1 MRQATD
7 ASIHSSNDLI
17 EDAFSNCFLEE
28 FKTILE
34 GGAKEPLYVPA
45 DAGKGLNTL
54 HYREDYLS
62 SALHEVAHWCLAGDA
77 RRKRIDFG
85 YWYVPEGRS
94 VIQQTRFQ
102 SVEARPQALEWLF
115 SLACNCD
122 FQLSLDNHGDLGIC
136 DTEKFALSVA
146 QEARTFVLKGLPNR
160 AKSFFMELTR
170 SFDTGLIPSEIDI
183 EASLLL

>member
-7 ASIHSSNDLI
+7 ASIHRSNHLI

-45 DAGKGLNTL
+45 DAGKGLNIL
-54 HYREDYLS
+54 HYREDYFS
-62 SALHEVAHWCLAGDA
+62 SALHEVAHWCLAGEA

-94 VIQQTRFQ
+94 VMQQAKFQ
-102 SVEARPQALEWLF
+102 SVEARPQALEFLF

-122 FQLSLDNHGDLGIC
+122 FQLSLDNHSDLDIS
-136 DTEKFALSVA
+136 DMHNFALSVA

-170 SFDTGLIPSEIDI
+170 SFDTALIPSEIRI
-183 EASLLL
+183 ETSLLL

>member
-1 MRQATD
+1 MRKSSHASNHK
-7 ASIHSSNDLI
+7 SIHLI
-17 EDAFSNCFLEE
+17 EDAFSKCFLEE
-28 FKTILE
+28 YKTILE

-45 DAGKGLNTL
+45 DTREGLNTL

-85 YWYVPEGRS
+85 YWYIPEGRS
-94 VIQQTRFQ
+94 LMQQAEFQ

-122 FQLSLDNHGDLGIC
+122 FQLSLDNHSDLSIC
-136 DTEKFALSVA
+136 DTDTFALSVL
-146 QEARTFVLKGLPNR
+146 QEARTFVLKGLPTR

-170 SFDTGLIPSEIDI
+170 SFDTALIPSEIHI
-183 EASLLL
+183 ETSLLL